1 MGFLRQGNDYYITI
15 ITSNHDNFLGI
26 SFAENSEQNPEV
38 HEIDMINLE
47 DEMKNLKYRKNPPS
61 KEEILKQVLAL
72 KITIFYF

>member
-1 MGFLRQGNDYYITI
+1 MCFLRQGNDYYITI
-15 ITSNHDNFLGI
+15 RTGNHDNFLGI
-26 SFAENSEQNPEV
+26 SFAENIEQNLEV